1 MYSKI
6 VLDNFLKNMK
16 KIVLILLLILFSFNS
31 FAELKITDFKQEVEF
46 TDFGKIVNVKIKAK
60 VELESRNYYYKGWDY
75 IFDSKQKIE
84 VSEAKVVGKNFK
96 TSFGNNTLKFE
107 FDKSF
112 NGDNLE
118 FVFKY
123 LEFEDDIPEYIRQ
136 EYVSIPAFAK
146 GANGELKVKIPDNY
160 VVYSLN
166 PDFKQNYNTY
176 IWNNKISD
184 KGFNQYFYLTL
195 KQATWKAEILTNIIG
210 KDKISKIDIELPS
223 YFKNGNNL
231 ISDYQIKTN
240 YDEDLTTIKEKDN
253 YININLN
260 KINGSIIQVKLSA
273 TLQND
278 LSSKAWIRL
287 MPSDYLYVDRDLA
300 SDLGNVVYDIA
311 RNSPNEPLHIAIAK
325 FVNKHIKYTDSYF
338 GKELTTREI
347 FNAGKGVCSHYAQ
360 LYNDLLRT
368 AGIPSIIVSGMS
380 YDIEHKKFE
389 SHAWNLVYAN
399 GEWLSIDPTW
409 GLYSGILPISH
420 IFLYLGEREVIN
432 YTVYNANVA
441 DFSTEIKR
449 YIKFIK

>member
-1 MYSKI
+1 
-6 VLDNFLKNMK
+6 MK
-16 KIVLILLLILFSFNS
+16 KIALIFLFILFSFNS
-31 FAELKITDFKQEVEF
+31 FAKLNITDFNEEIEF
-46 TDFGKIVNVKIKAK
+46 TDFGRIVNVKIKAK

-75 IFDSKQKIE
+75 IFDSKQKIQI
-84 VSEAKVVGKNFK
+84 SEAKVMGKNYK

-107 FDKSF
+107 FEKAF
-112 NGDNLE
+112 NGDTLE

-123 LEFEDDIPEYIRQ
+123 LEFEDDIPEYVRQ
-136 EYVSIPAFAK
+136 EYVSLPTFAK
-146 GANGELKVKIPDNY
+146 GANGELKVKVPDNY

-166 PDFKQNYNTY
+166 PDFKQNYKTY
-176 IWNNKISD
+176 LWNGKIPEN
-184 KGFNQYFYLTL
+184 GFGEYFYLTL
-195 KQATWKAEILTNIIG
+195 TQATWQAEVLTNIIG
-210 KDKISKIDIELPS
+210 KDKISKIDIEMPT

-231 ISDYQIKTN
+231 ITNYQIKTN
-240 YDEDLTTIKEKDN
+240 YDESFVKIREEDN
-253 YININLN
+253 YTKINLN
-260 KINGSIIQVKLSA
+260 KINGSIVQVKLSA

-287 MPSDYLYVDRDLA
+287 IPSDYLEIDRSLA
-300 SDLGNVVYDIA
+300 LDLGNVVYDIA

-325 FVNKHIKYTDSYF
+325 FVHKHIKYTDSYF
-338 GKELTTREI
+338 GKELTTKEI
-347 FNAGKGVCSHYAQ
+347 FNAGKGVCAHYAQ
-360 LYNDLLRT
+360 LYKDLLRT

-409 GLYSGILPISH
+409 GLYSGILPVSH
-420 IFLYLGEREVIN
+420 IFFYLGEREVIN

-449 YIKFIK
+449 YVKFIN

>member
-1 MYSKI
+1 
-6 VLDNFLKNMK
+6 MK
-16 KIVLILLLILFSFNS
+16 KIALIFLFIIFSFNS
-31 FAELKITDFKQEVEF
+31 FAKLNITNFNEEIEF
-46 TDFGKIVNVKIKAK
+46 TDFGRIVNVKIKAK

-84 VSEAKVVGKNFK
+84 VSEAKVIGKNFK

-107 FDKSF
+107 FEKAF

-136 EYVSIPAFAK
+136 EYVAIPAFAK
-146 GANGELKVKIPDNY
+146 GANGELKIKIPDNY

-166 PDFKQNYNTY
+166 PDFKQNYKTY
-176 IWNNKISD
+176 VWNGKILEN
-184 KGFNQYFYLTL
+184 GFSEYFYLTL
-195 KQATWKAEILTNIIG
+195 TNATWQAEVLTNIIG
-210 KDKISKIDIELPS
+210 KDKISKIDIEMPT

-231 ISDYQIKTN
+231 ITNYQVKTN
-240 YDEDLTTIKEKDN
+240 YDESFVKIKEDDGYTK
-253 YININLN
+253 INLN

-278 LSSKAWIRL
+278 LSSKVWVRL
-287 MPSDYLYVDRDLA
+287 IPSNYLEIDRNL
-300 SDLGNVVYDIA
+300 SLDLGNVVYDIA
-311 RNSPNEPLHIAIAK
+311 RNNPNEPLHIAIAK
-325 FVNKHIKYTDSYF
+325 FVHKHIKYTDSYF

-347 FNAGKGVCSHYAQ
+347 FNAAKGVCVHYAQ

-409 GLYSGILPISH
+409 GLYSGIVPISH
-420 IFLYLGEREVIN
+420 IFFYLGEKEVIN

-441 DFSTEIKR
+441 DFSTEVKR

>member
-1 MYSKI
+1 
-6 VLDNFLKNMK
+6 
-16 KIVLILLLILFSFNS
+16 
-31 FAELKITDFKQEVEF
+31 
-46 TDFGKIVNVKIKAK
+46 
-60 VELESRNYYYKGWDY
+60 
-75 IFDSKQKIE
+75 
-84 VSEAKVVGKNFK
+84 
-96 TSFGNNTLKFE
+96 
-107 FDKSF
+107 
-112 NGDNLE
+112 
-118 FVFKY
+118 
-123 LEFEDDIPEYIRQ
+123 
-136 EYVSIPAFAK
+136 
-146 GANGELKVKIPDNY
+146 
-160 VVYSLN
+160 
-166 PDFKQNYNTY
+166 
-176 IWNNKISD
+176 
-184 KGFNQYFYLTL
+184 
-195 KQATWKAEILTNIIG
+195 
-210 KDKISKIDIELPS
+210 
-223 YFKNGNNL
+223 
-231 ISDYQIKTN
+231 
-240 YDEDLTTIKEKDN
+240 
-253 YININLN
+253 
-260 KINGSIIQVKLSA
+260 
-273 TLQND
+273 
-278 LSSKAWIRL
+278 
-287 MPSDYLYVDRDLA
+287 MPSDYLYIDRDLA